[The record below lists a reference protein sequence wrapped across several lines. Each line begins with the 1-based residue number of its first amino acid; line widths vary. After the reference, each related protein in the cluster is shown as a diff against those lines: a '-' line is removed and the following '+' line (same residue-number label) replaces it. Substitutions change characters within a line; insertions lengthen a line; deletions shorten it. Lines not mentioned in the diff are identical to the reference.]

1 MQCRYRVVSF
11 TRWDVKQNFSKEKNS
26 AIVNSGEAIF
36 LLHFS
41 LTCAPSTIDSLLTLA
56 ITVSL
61 PLSRSFI
68 PFISRLPRDTTR
80 PIIAVTVLSF
90 VFLHFASVTGR
101 RELKGGAELCHTVA
115 SPSPLLPLSS
125 LESID
130 TRFHPLTHNLL
141 FPKSRSSM
149 DRQLV

>member
-130 TRFHPLTHNLL
+130 FIR
-141 FPKSRSSM
+141 SRITSFSPNREVRWI
-149 DRQLV
+149 DS

>member
-68 PFISRLPRDTTR
+68 PFIFRLPRDTTR

-101 RELKGGAELCHTVA
+101 RELKGSAELCHTVA

-130 TRFHPLTHNLL
+130 FIR
-141 FPKSRSSM
+141 SRITSFSPNREVRWI
-149 DRQLV
+149 DS